1 MKRLL
6 LWFVLIVLLL
16 AGAGTFVLTRL
27 DTGFVATTISDA
39 VNKATGAP
47 VTFTDQPRLS
57 LFPLGVDFGRLAW
70 KREGPDRS
78 LTVSAAGGHAR
89 VALSPL
95 FSALGIPPELT
106 RLVVVR
112 PLSGNGSLAIL
123 GEMIEQYGADSY
135 VARCA
140 CAVAGAGETTFYVAA
155 IYFSTVRESKL
166 RYAVPVALIASLV
179 GAVTACALVR

>member
-95 FSALGIPPELT
+95 FSGRIVVEIDYEVFAGRTVTPQT
-106 RLVVVR
+106 KVRLFGKVDK
-112 PLSGNGSLAIL
+112 
-123 GEMIEQYGADSY
+123 EMMEPTKVDVKYLEI
-135 VARCA
+135 V
-140 CAVAGAGETTFYVAA
+140 
-155 IYFSTVRESKL
+155 K
-166 RYAVPVALIASLV
+166 
-179 GAVTACALVR
+179 

>member
-1 MKRLL
+1 MSAYVLPLFIIFVLVVGFCKRVPVYGSFVSVVKQAIELL
-6 LWFVLIVLLL
+6 LSVMPYFCAILIAVELFSASGL
-16 AGAGTFVLTRL
+16 AEKLQ
-27 DTGFVATTISDA
+27 
-39 VNKATGAP
+39 N
-47 VTFTDQPRLS
+47 
-57 LFPLGVDFGRLAW
+57 
-70 KREGPDRS
+70 
-78 LTVSAAGGHAR
+78 
-89 VALSPL
+89 ALSPL

-106 RLVVVR
+106 RLVIVR

-123 GEMIEQYGADSY
+123 REMIEQYGADSY

-140 CAVAGAGETTFYVAA
+140 CAVAGAGETIFYVAA